1 MQTVAVAIL
10 TGVSAGA
17 VVGVTLGNVLYR
29 LVKDR

>member
-10 TGVSAGA
+10 AGVSAGA

-29 LVKDR
+29 WVHLR